1 MIPVYVGYNDLMDR
15 NNCTGTGNRGHNP
28 FEYNALGF
36 SPCGK
41 YVAHASNKTCDI
53 FNWERIMGLKD
64 NPDGCQN
71 CGAVIKT
78 PCTCRTGSC
87 PCGDF
92 VSHKINEPCTAK

>member
-1 MIPVYVGYNDLMDR
+1 MNG
-15 NNCTGTGNRGHNP
+15 NNCTGSGNIGHKP

-53 FNWERIMGLKD
+53 SNWERIMGLKD
-64 NPDGCQN
+64 NPDGCQM

-87 PCGDF
+87 ACGDF
-92 VSHKINEPCTAK
+92 ISHKINEPCTAK